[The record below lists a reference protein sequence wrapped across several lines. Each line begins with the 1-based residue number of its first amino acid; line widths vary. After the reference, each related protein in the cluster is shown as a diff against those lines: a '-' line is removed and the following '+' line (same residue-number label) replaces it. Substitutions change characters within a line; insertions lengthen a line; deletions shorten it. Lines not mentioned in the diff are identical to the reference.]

1 MWVHVYNMRFQM
13 TQKSGG
19 VVSFSL
25 TVSKS
30 NGLFFWLNTWN
41 GMDGIV

>member
-1 MWVHVYNMRFQM
+1 MWVHVYYNMRFQM

-25 TVSKS
+25 TVKVQRP
-30 NGLFFWLNTWN
+30 FFWLNAWN